1 MKTHRKK
8 TPSAF
13 CRPSDEQRLA
23 AYAEL
28 QRTFGANLKRLRERA
43 GFKIYGVARVL
54 EVSSSAWGRWECG
67 ERFPT
72 ADMLVA
78 IALFFRV
85 SVRYLLTPRA

>member
-8 TPSAF
+8 TPPAL

-43 GFKIYGVARVL
+43 GYKIYGIAREL
-54 EVSSSAWGRWECG
+54 EVSASAWGRWESG

-72 ADMLVA
+72 ADMLVT
-78 IALFFRV
+78 IALFFKV
-85 SVRYLLTPRA
+85 SVRYLLTAHA

>member
-1 MKTHRKK
+1 MKAPWKK
-8 TPSAF
+8 MPPVF

-43 GFKIYGVARVL
+43 GFKIYGAARFL
-54 EVSSSAWGRWECG
+54 DVSPSAWGRWECG

-72 ADMLVA
+72 ADMLVT

-85 SVRYLLTPRA
+85 SVRYLMTPQA